1 MLLVCI
7 KKKNTIWVMQAGLNS
22 SVYNAEGELERQ
34 QNFYRISILI
44 AFDLIW
50 KVLLSDKNFANIL
63 DPSLQGANLKIL
75 HSIGYLSW
83 IACGPEDFL
92 GSLTAVF
99 RGSTVSHPV
108 ITKSRSMS
116 KFG

>member
-34 QNFYRISILI
+34 QNFYRIRNLI

-50 KVLLSDKNFANIL
+50 KVLLSDKSFAILL
-63 DPSLQGANLKIL
+63 DPSLQGANFKIL
-75 HSIGYLSW
+75 HSVVYLLR
-83 IACGPEDFL
+83 IACGPEDF
-92 GSLTAVF
+92 
-99 RGSTVSHPV
+99 
-108 ITKSRSMS
+108 
-116 KFG
+116 